1 MHTLHYVAVKLDTGD
16 DYEGNFDAMRE
27 DASAE
32 VHSTLIGDERP
43 YGDWYDWFVV
53 GGGRFVAGDAY
64 SNSADHIIIYGEDK
78 DKFLE
83 KMNEGLDWGLENA
96 KRLHEEVSRTFDLD
110 SAMARFE
117 KSYNNNTPHDFS
129 SSMGAWAM
137 RRLVSI
143 VEGYWNPDSH
153 FIDITNGTPFPR
165 YLLDDIEQNPD
176 SAGNWALVPVDFH
189 Y

>member
-1 MHTLHYVAVKLDTGD
+1 MHTLHYVAIKLDTGE
-16 DYEGNFDAMRE
+16 DYAGNFDAMRE

-32 VHSTLIGDERP
+32 VNSLLNGDERP
-43 YGDWYDWFVV
+43 YAGWYDWFVV

-64 SNSADHIIIYGEDK
+64 SDSNHAIIIYGEDK

-83 KMNEGLDWGLENA
+83 KMNEGLGWGLENA
-96 KRLHEEVSRTFDLD
+96 KRLYEEVSRTFDLD
-110 SAMARFE
+110 SAMAQYE
-117 KSYNNNTPHDFS
+117 QTYNTNTPVERY
-129 SSMGAWAM
+129 SMGAWSM
-137 RRLVSI
+137 RRLVSLI
-143 VEGYWNPDSH
+143 DGYWNPDSH
-153 FIDITNGTPFPR
+153 FLDIVNGYTTAR